1 MLACFVFDRF
11 LNLEKPKKLFS
22 QDGKARLDDRFPSS
36 KSGGF
41 GRPIPPSQGAWRLVA
56 RRIHSVFS
64 KSLEL
69 VFPEKAPTLLAI
81 LPSSVMFLII
91 MEVANAV
98 VFMLE
103 LATTASPSIGE
114 VRRVAANS
122 LVAAGSF
129 HQWCTVITA
138 KATDLTG
145 NRFCFH
151 PILCHRYI
159 SFSHR
164 FVFTRSACLPII
176 SFARRMIIAS
186 ESPR

>member
-11 LNLEKPKKLFS
+11 LNLEKRKKLFS
-22 QDGKARLDDRFPSS
+22 QYGKACLDDRFPSS

-41 GRPIPPSQGAWRLVA
+41 GRPIAPSQDAWRLVA
-56 RRIHSVFS
+56 RRIHPVFS

-69 VFPEKAPTLLAI
+69 VFPEKAPTFLAI

-103 LATTASPSIGE
+103 LATTAPSIGE
-114 VRRVAANS
+114 VRRVAANP

-138 KATDLTG
+138 EVTDLTG

-151 PILCHRYI
+151 PINCHGCL
-159 SFSHR
+159 SFLHR

-176 SFARRMIIAS
+176 SFAHRMIIAS

>member
-1 MLACFVFDRF
+1 VLACFVFDRF
-11 LNLEKPKKLFS
+11 LNLEKRKKLFS
-22 QDGKARLDDRFPSS
+22 QYGKACLDDRFPSS

-41 GRPIPPSQGAWRLVA
+41 GRPIAPSQGAWRLVA
-56 RRIHSVFS
+56 RRIHPVFS

-69 VFPEKAPTLLAI
+69 VFPEKAPTFLAI

-103 LATTASPSIGE
+103 LATTAPSIGE
-114 VRRVAANS
+114 VRRVAANP

-145 NRFCFH
+145 NWFRFH
-151 PILCHRYI
+151 PIICHRYI
-159 SFSHR
+159 SFLHR

>member
-1 MLACFVFDRF
+1 VLACFVFDRF
-11 LNLEKPKKLFS
+11 LNLEKRKKLFS
-22 QDGKARLDDRFPSS
+22 QYGKARLDDRFPSS

-41 GRPIPPSQGAWRLVA
+41 GRPIPPYQGSWRLVA

-69 VFPEKAPTLLAI
+69 VFPEKAPTFLAI

-103 LATTASPSIGE
+103 LAMTAPSIGE
-114 VRRVAANS
+114 VRRVAANP

-145 NRFCFH
+145 NRFRFH
-151 PILCHRYI
+151 PIICHRYI
-159 SFSHR
+159 SFLHR

>member
-1 MLACFVFDRF
+1 MIILQVANWTAGPVILRY
-11 LNLEKPKKLFS
+11 
-22 QDGKARLDDRFPSS
+22 R
-36 KSGGF
+36 
-41 GRPIPPSQGAWRLVA
+41 RLVA
-56 RRIHSVFS
+56 WGIHPVFS
-64 KSLEL
+64 NSAEL
-69 VFPEKAPTLLAI
+69 VFSEKTAAFLAI

-103 LATTASPSIGE
+103 LAITSPAIGK
-114 VRRVAANS
+114 VRRVAANP

-145 NRFCFH
+145 NWFRFH

-159 SFSHR
+159 SFLHR

-176 SFARRMIIAS
+176 SFAHRMIIAS